1 MNFIKYGLRKQ
12 ESFAKIHYMLIF
24 DRAREIILY
33 PQKAW
38 DKIKEEKNNR
48 ILITYPLILCL
59 IQPIAV
65 IIGYGIIGLWM
76 GPAGYF
82 RLSLVN
88 AFFSALVAYF
98 LSLLGIAV
106 MGFLTLVLA
115 NYFHVEGDI
124 FSAMKLSVYSATAP
138 LLAGIFQ
145 IIPGLRILMI
155 LGLYGSYIL
164 YLGIPKLMKAP
175 HDKEPPFTFSVII
188 GGIILI
194 LLINFLVSQYIFG
207 IIYSDVLTY

>member
-1 MNFIKYGLRKQ
+1 
-12 ESFAKIHYMLIF
+12 MLIF

-33 PQKAW
+33 PQKTW
-38 DKIKEEKNNR
+38 DIIKEEKNNR
-48 ILITYPLILCL
+48 MLVTYPLILCF
-59 IQPIAV
+59 IQPIAI
-65 IIGYGIIGLWM
+65 IIGYGIIGLSM

-98 LSLLGIAV
+98 LSLLGIGV
-106 MGFLTLVLA
+106 TGFLILVLA
-115 NYFHVEGDI
+115 NYFHVDGDI

-145 IIPGLRILMI
+145 IIPGLRILMV

-164 YLGIPKLMKAP
+164 YLGVPKLMKAP
-175 HDKEPPFTFSVII
+175 HDKEQPFTFSVII
-188 GGIILI
+188 SGIIMI

-207 IIYSDVLTY
+207 IIYSEILTY

>member
-1 MNFIKYGLRKQ
+1 
-12 ESFAKIHYMLIF
+12 MLV
-24 DRAREIILY
+24 
-33 PQKAW
+33 
-38 DKIKEEKNNR
+38 
-48 ILITYPLILCL
+48 TYPLILCF
-59 IQPIAV
+59 IQPIAI
-65 IIGYGIIGLWM
+65 IIGYGIIGLSM

-98 LSLLGIAV
+98 LSLLGIGV
-106 MGFLTLVLA
+106 TGFLILVLA
-115 NYFHVEGDI
+115 NYFHVDGDI

-145 IIPGLRILMI
+145 IIPGLRILMV

-164 YLGIPKLMKAP
+164 YLGVPKLMKAP
-175 HDKEPPFTFSVII
+175 HDKEQPFTFSVII
-188 GGIILI
+188 SGIIMI

-207 IIYSDVLTY
+207 IIYSEILTY